1 MSFTDFTKNDNKS
14 IIWGLL
20 QEGGVFNDIP
30 NSSFENVKRIFES
43 SIYSVKHDFDVF
55 FDNNDEGDDDYDK
68 KASEMI
74 MNGNKNVIKKMMQEL
89 GKFKVTRTS
98 NDSENI
104 QQTYPSQQM
113 QTNTNVLPVPPRYN
127 SSTKKSKI
135 EEIYRAD
142 DLQKGRMSEIEVRLK
157 EKQEEMDK
165 MLNNKKPTD
174 IDFTDKKA
182 GLNDTKLVSSD
193 MERLLAE
200 ALSSRQ
206 QELDQVKLK
215 NEQHSSS
222 QSELNAEEWIKGTPT
237 QPGNK
242 NNEVKRPIE
251 NINKK
256 PSSSSS
262 SSSEKVSDVYK
273 KNVTFNDKENIKIRY
288 ENVLD
293 VSNVSNNL
301 YDDIDDIDHI
311 ESRKDINN
319 NHDGTLDTNKI
330 DDNETE
336 IELSILSKLK
346 KNTLKPLNT
355 VYTNDIINNSESLL
369 YKPIPLDTFMNNDD
383 SENNDDNND
392 NDEDNIIGSN
402 YQNFDYKIAHNY
414 SKSHVTRETGEYKK
428 LEEKINVIKNEIEA
442 IKSMQ
447 EKILHILTNVN
458 IEHKTD
464 NL

>member
-55 FDNNDEGDDDYDK
+55 FDNNDEGDDDYDI

-74 MNGNKNVIKKMMQEL
+74 MNSNKNVIKKMMQEL

-222 QSELNAEEWIKGTPT
+222 HSELNAEEWIKGTPT
-237 QPGNK
+237 QLGNK
-242 NNEVKRPIE
+242 NNEVKRPTEKIT
-251 NINKK
+251 KK
-256 PSSSSS
+256 PSSS

-293 VSNVSNNL
+293 VSDVSNNL
-301 YDDIDDIDHI
+301 YGDIDEAESHNDI
-311 ESRKDINN
+311 SN
-319 NHDGTLDTNKI
+319 NHDGTLDTNNT

-346 KNTLKPLNT
+346 KNTFKPLNA

-383 SENNDDNND
+383 SENNEDNNNNDDND
-392 NDEDNIIGSN
+392 DN
-402 YQNFDYKIAHNY
+402 YQNFDYKIAHTY
-414 SKSHVTRETGEYKK
+414 SKSHVVREAGEYKK

-447 EKILHILTNVN
+447 EKILHILTYVN
-458 IEHKTD
+458 IEPKTD
-464 NL
+464 NS